1 MFVPGMEVT
10 SRLLCAISSKEPLC
24 IVFDAFFM
32 RKRTFRRQE
41 AAHPQESSLAE
52 RGIRISERKA
62 H

>member
-24 IVFDAFFM
+24 IVFDAFFA
-32 RKRTFRRQE
+32 RKGRFAGKK
-41 AAHPQESSLAE
+41 AAHPQGRSLVE